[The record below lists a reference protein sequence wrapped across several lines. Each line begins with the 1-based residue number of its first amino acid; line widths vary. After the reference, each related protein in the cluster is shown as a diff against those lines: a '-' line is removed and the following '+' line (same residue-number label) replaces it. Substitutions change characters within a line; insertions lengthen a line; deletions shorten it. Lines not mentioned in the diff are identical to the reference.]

1 MAAVQERLLANG
13 ESKGILYMTLFAK
26 CRSSADIP
34 DPMLHHTASPAVIQ
48 TNAMIPVTPHI
59 PTVLSG
65 NTSALS
71 ANTNVQAH
79 VLKFQRQSAGFFSH
93 QPLLFLQ
100 YHKSKTLRGDA
111 GGLKLQV
118 YMLLSNYDPKLL
130 GLCNPCPELA
140 DVYLHTNTLSSQDQW
155 WVCQNDGTWKNITVE
170 HLAGT
175 NILHPMSLKP
185 VVLSKW

>member
-79 VLKFQRQSAGFFSH
+79 VLKFQRQSAGCKSNSCQLLPLFSATSH
-93 QPLLFLQ
+93 SCSFNIV
-100 YHKSKTLRGDA
+100 KDFTWR
-111 GGLKLQV
+111 
-118 YMLLSNYDPKLL
+118 
-130 GLCNPCPELA
+130 C
-140 DVYLHTNTLSSQDQW
+140 W
-155 WVCQNDGTWKNITVE
+155 WAEVASIY
-170 HLAGT
+170 
-175 NILHPMSLKP
+175 
-185 VVLSKW
+185 VVVQL